1 MLILAIILLGI
12 AIILTGADI
21 IYIFQSK
28 DNNEYEKRYK
38 TKDSLYR
45 LFIVSFLL
53 TVIMVVSIYK
63 ASMIYPTLLSRKET
77 AISLKSEIIR
87 IKKSYYPQKSIG
99 KFIAGSLDN
108 MKQSTVLSMYI
119 AKYAKAK
126 AKFNASLA
134 KNKAICSM
142 PIYWIF
148 GSNIVMDCN
157 AIINMKSL

>member
-12 AIILTGADI
+12 AVILTGADI

-63 ASMIYPTLLSRKET
+63 ASMIYPTLLSRKAT
-77 AISLKSEIIR
+77 AISLRS
-87 IKKSYYPQKSIG
+87 
-99 KFIAGSLDN
+99 
-108 MKQSTVLSMYI
+108 
-119 AKYAKAK
+119 
-126 AKFNASLA
+126 
-134 KNKAICSM
+134 
-142 PIYWIF
+142 
-148 GSNIVMDCN
+148 
-157 AIINMKSL
+157 